1 VGGSEKEV
9 YCIFL
14 AGLGY
19 KEFADYSRSGTA
31 ALDKQLVNMV
41 TVEHI
46 ANRMTDSQVP
56 HLFGSALKRQ
66 FCYVYSFGPLPNQ
79 AYDVDHVLNGSSPPG
94 WSFKVVA
101 GGAVPRGPI
110 LIRQQCTSM
119 Q

>member
-41 TVEHI
+41 TVEHT
-46 ANRMTDSQVP
+46 ANRMT
-56 HLFGSALKRQ
+56 
-66 FCYVYSFGPLPNQ
+66 
-79 AYDVDHVLNGSSPPG
+79 
-94 WSFKVVA
+94 
-101 GGAVPRGPI
+101 
-110 LIRQQCTSM
+110 
-119 Q
+119 